1 MVRRA
6 LVRPGSSAGDR
17 GATHSDVSRVPAAPA
32 AGNLLDRPGYGKVD
46 EPEEQQLIS
55 DRARR
60 DDRSHFPCWARWSHD
75 REHRNPLRRGRL
87 REPIDMA
94 GFLVEESRFD

>member
-17 GATHSDVSRVPAAPA
+17 GETHSDVSTVPAAPA

-46 EPEEQQLIS
+46 EREGQQLIS
-55 DRARR
+55 DRP
-60 DDRSHFPCWARWSHD
+60 S
-75 REHRNPLRRGRL
+75 EHKTGGKTRAAPLTT
-87 REPIDMA
+87 A
-94 GFLVEESRFD
+94 SRV